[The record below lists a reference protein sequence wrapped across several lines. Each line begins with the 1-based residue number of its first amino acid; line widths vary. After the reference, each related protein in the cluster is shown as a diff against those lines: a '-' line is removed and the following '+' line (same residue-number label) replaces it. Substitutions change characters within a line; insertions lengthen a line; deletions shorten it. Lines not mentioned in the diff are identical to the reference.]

1 MIIVTGATGFIGSN
15 VVLELNGRGSDDIL
29 AVDVLDGPTKHRN
42 LNRAEIRDLIGPDEL
57 LEQLD
62 ALDGVSMVFHQGA
75 CSDTTESDGV
85 YMMRN
90 NYRYS
95 IRLAQWCMAR
105 DIPFIYASSAAI
117 YGNGD
122 DGFVEERKAE
132 NPLNVY
138 AYSKFLF
145 DQWVRRNVTDQKV
158 VGLRY
163 FNVYG
168 PQEHHKGRMAS
179 VVFKFHEQ
187 IQSGEALRIFEGS
200 EEFVRDFVY
209 VDDVSAVNMHFAE
222 HPDRTGIYN
231 VGCGKARSFMD
242 LARLVAKRYD
252 AKIEPIP
259 FPDDLRGKYQTYTQA
274 DIGALRGT
282 GYDRPFHELEDGVTK
297 YLDLLDRQGGWR

>member
-15 VVLELNGRGSDDIL
+15 VVLDLNARGENEVL
-29 AVDVLDGPTKHRN
+29 AVDVLDSPTKHRN
-42 LNRAEIRDLIGPDEL
+42 LNRAEIVDLVGPDEL
-57 LEQLD
+57 LAQLD
-62 ALDGVSMVFHQGA
+62 GLNNVSMVLHQGA

-85 YMMRN
+85 FMMRN

-95 IRLAQWCMAR
+95 ITLAKWCMAR
-105 DIPFIYASSAAI
+105 DIPFVYASSAAI

-122 DGFVEERKAE
+122 GGFAEARPAE

-145 DQWVRRNVTDQKV
+145 DQWVRRNVTTQKV

-179 VVFKFHEQ
+179 VVFKFHQ
-187 IQSGEALRIFEGS
+187 QVKAGKPLTVFEGS
-200 EEFVRDFVY
+200 DKFVRDFVY
-209 VDDVSAVNMHFAE
+209 VGDVSDVNMHFVE

-242 LARLVAKRYD
+242 LAELVARRYG
-252 AKIEPIP
+252 AKIDLVP
-259 FPDDLRGKYQTYTQA
+259 FPADLEGKYQTFTQA
-274 DIGALRGT
+274 DITRLRKS
-282 GYDRPFHELEDGVTK
+282 GYDKPFTELEDGVNR
-297 YLDLLDRQGGWR
+297 YLDLLDSQDGWR